1 MKFFR
6 LIWKNV
12 FRKKTR
18 AFLTIAS
25 VVLVLVLIVVLFS
38 LLDALAGEAALGT
51 LGASRIVVQHA
62 TGLVNFMPLA
72 YRQKIEQ
79 IPGVLGV
86 APEIWFGGTYID
98 QRPQNFFGQLSTDPE
113 VWPILNAE
121 VTIPPDQL
129 KAWQSER
136 GAFIAGQQ
144 LVDRHHWKI
153 GDRIQILG
161 SYVLVNLD
169 LVLRGVYKGRDES
182 NIFFHNKYLENSWAG
197 KAGLTGIFFLRVRAP
212 EDVPRVTEAIN
223 KMFENSDAPVK
234 AMPEKEFNLQFLE
247 MMGNVKLLVRSIA
260 LIVLFTVVLVVANTM
275 AMSARERTTEIAVI
289 RALGFRRRQ
298 VLALVLSEALVLSL
312 LGGIAGV
319 LFSFPFTSFLV
330 YIMKFTPVAMFAF
343 NFRVAWST
351 VLAALGVSV
360 AIGTLSGFV
369 PAIRL
374 SRISIVDG
382 LRQVV

>member
-136 GAFIAGQQ
+136 DAFIAGQQ
-144 LVDRHHWKI
+144 LVDRHNWKI

-197 KAGLTGIFFLRVRAP
+197 KAGLTGIFFLRVQGP
-212 EDVPRVTEAIN
+212 EDVPRVTDTIN

-330 YIMKFTPVAMFAF
+330 YIMKFPPVAMFAF
-343 NFRVAWST
+343 NFRVAWTT

-382 LRQVV
+382 LRQVA

>member
-1 MKFFR
+1 MKYFHF
-6 LIWKNV
+6 IWKNV

-18 AFLTIAS
+18 AFLTIGS
-25 VVLVLVLIVVLFS
+25 IVLVLVLIVVLSS
-38 LLDALAGEAALGT
+38 LLDALAGEAAMGT
-51 LGASRIVVQHA
+51 LGGARVVVQHFS
-62 TGLVNFMPLA
+62 GLANFMPLA

-79 IPGVLGV
+79 IPGVMGV

-98 QRPQNFFGQLSTDPE
+98 QRARNFFGQLSTDPE
-113 VWPILNAE
+113 VWPILNAD

-129 KAWQSER
+129 KVWQSER
-136 GAFIAGQQ
+136 DSFIAGQQ
-144 LVDRHHWKI
+144 LIDRYHWKI

-197 KAGLTGIFFLRVRAP
+197 RSSSTGIFFLRARTP

-223 KMFENSDAPVK
+223 RMFENSDAPVK

-260 LIVLFTVVLVVANTM
+260 MVVLFTVILIVANTM
-275 AMSARERTTEIAVI
+275 AMSARERVTEIAVI
-289 RALGFRRRQ
+289 RALGFRRGQ
-298 VLALVLSEALVLSL
+298 VLGLVLSEALVLSL
-312 LGGIAGV
+312 LGGLAGV
-319 LFSFPFTSFLV
+319 VFAFPFTAFLV
-330 YIMKFTPVAMFAF
+330 EGMKHSPVAPFAY
-343 NFRVAWST
+343 NFRVAPLT
-351 VLAALGVSV
+351 VLTAMVISV

-369 PAIRL
+369 PAIRS
-374 SRISIVDG
+374 SRISIVNG

>member
-136 GAFIAGQQ
+136 DAFIAGQQ
-144 LVDRHHWKI
+144 LVDRHNWKI

-197 KAGLTGIFFLRVRAP
+197 KAGLTGIFFLRVQGP
-212 EDVPRVTEAIN
+212 EDVPRVTDTIN

-343 NFRVAWST
+343 NFRVAWTT

-382 LRQVV
+382 LRQVA